1 MTKEK
6 SKPEP
11 ESKPEIT
18 PEVPEPLVLSEMD
31 QLKEQL
37 QESEK
42 TKDEYLTLIKSTR
55 ADFENYQKRILR
67 DQANE
72 KRFAHFQ
79 FTADIL
85 PALDNLD
92 RALQAAKAGGDNGS
106 MVQGV
111 SMVLSQVLDVFKR
124 HGIQRIQAE
133 GHSFDPNLHQ
143 AVMQV
148 PSKDLPVSTVIQVL
162 ENGYTLH
169 DRVIRPAS
177 VSISSAPSE

>member
-1 MTKEK
+1 MTKKETNPK
-6 SKPEP
+6 DENTQEGA
-11 ESKPEIT
+11 ESPTPPEID
-18 PEVPEPLVLSEMD
+18 VLR
-31 QLKEQL
+31 EQL
-37 QESEK
+37 LESEK
-42 TKDEYLTLIKSTR
+42 KKEEYLTLVKSTR

-79 FTADIL
+79 FAADIL

-92 RALQAAKAGGDNGS
+92 RALQAARQSGANDT

-111 SMVLSQVLDVFKR
+111 GMVLSQMLDVFKR

-133 GHSFDPNLHQ
+133 GTPFDPNLHQ

-148 PSKDLPVSTVIQVL
+148 PSKDIPVSTVVQVL

-177 VSISSAPSE
+177 VSVSSPAE

>member
-1 MTKEK
+1 MTNENIDPDNEFNHDY
-6 SKPEP
+6 SEP
-11 ESKPEIT
+11 PIIS
-18 PEVPEPLVLSEMD
+18 EVET
-31 QLKEQL
+31 LKEQL
-37 QESEK
+37 LESEK
-42 TKDEYLTLIKSTR
+42 KKDEYLTLVKSTR

-79 FTADIL
+79 FAADIL
-85 PALDNLD
+85 PAMDNLV
-92 RALQAAKAGGDNGS
+92 RALQASKQSGANDS

-111 SMVLSQVLDVFKR
+111 SMVLAQVLDVFKR

-133 GHSFDPNLHQ
+133 GTPFNPNLHQ

-148 PSKDLPVSTVIQVL
+148 PSKDLPVSTVVQVL

-177 VSISSAPSE
+177 VSVSSQAD

>member
-1 MTKEK
+1 MTNENIDPDNEFNHDY
-6 SKPEP
+6 SEP
-11 ESKPEIT
+11 QIIS
-18 PEVPEPLVLSEMD
+18 EVET
-31 QLKEQL
+31 LKEQL
-37 QESEK
+37 LESEK
-42 TKDEYLTLIKSTR
+42 KKDEYLTLVKSTR

-72 KRFAHFQ
+72 RRFAHFQ
-79 FTADIL
+79 FAADIL
-85 PALDNLD
+85 PAMDNLD
-92 RALQAAKAGGDNGS
+92 RALQASKQSGANDP

-111 SMVLSQVLDVFKR
+111 SMVLAQVLDVFKR

-133 GHSFDPNLHQ
+133 GTLFNPNLHQ

-148 PSKDLPVSTVIQVL
+148 PSKDLPVSTVVQVL

-177 VSISSAPSE
+177 VSVSSQAD

>member
-1 MTKEK
+1 MTNENTDPDNEINQEF
-6 SKPEP
+6 SEP
-11 ESKPEIT
+11 PIISEI
-18 PEVPEPLVLSEMD
+18 EN
-31 QLKEQL
+31 LKEQL
-37 QESEK
+37 CEAERK
-42 TKDEYLTLIKSTR
+42 KEEYLTLVKSTR

-72 KRFAHFQ
+72 RRFAHFQ
-79 FTADIL
+79 FAADIL

-92 RALQAAKAGGDNGS
+92 RALQAAKKSGANDP

-111 SMVLSQVLDVFKR
+111 SMVLTQVLDVFKR

-133 GHSFDPNLHQ
+133 GTPFDPNLHQ

-148 PSKDLPVSTVIQVL
+148 PSKDLPVSTVVQVL

-177 VSISSAPSE
+177 VSVSSPAE

>member
-1 MTKEK
+1 MTNENIDPDNEYNHDEAIPPII
-6 SKPEP
+6 S
-11 ESKPEIT
+11 EIET
-18 PEVPEPLVLSEMD
+18 
-31 QLKEQL
+31 LKEQL
-37 QESEK
+37 LEAEK
-42 TKDEYLTLIKSTR
+42 KKDEYLTLVKSTR
-55 ADFENYQKRILR
+55 ADFENYQKRIIR

-92 RALQAAKAGGDNGS
+92 RALQASKQSGATDP

-133 GHSFDPNLHQ
+133 GTLFNPNLHQ

-148 PSKDLPVSTVIQVL
+148 PSKDLPVSTVVQVL

-177 VSISSAPSE
+177 VSVSCQAE

>member
-1 MTKEK
+1 MTNEN
-6 SKPEP
+6 SDPDNEYNHDQAIP
-11 ESKPEIT
+11 PIIS
-18 PEVPEPLVLSEMD
+18 EVET
-31 QLKEQL
+31 LKEQL
-37 QESEK
+37 LEAEEK
-42 TKDEYLTLIKSTR
+42 KEEFLTLVKSTR

-92 RALQAAKAGGDNGS
+92 RALQAAKQSGANDP

-133 GHSFDPNLHQ
+133 GTLFNPNLHQ

-148 PSKDLPVSTVIQVL
+148 PSKDLPVSTVVQVL

-177 VSISSAPSE
+177 VSVSSQAE

>member
-1 MTKEK
+1 MTNEN
-6 SKPEP
+6 SDPDNEYNHDQAIP
-11 ESKPEIT
+11 PIIS
-18 PEVPEPLVLSEMD
+18 EVETLKD
-31 QLKEQL
+31 QLLEAEKKKE
-37 QESEK
+37 
-42 TKDEYLTLIKSTR
+42 EYLTLVKSTR

-92 RALQAAKAGGDNGS
+92 RALQASKQSGANDP

-133 GHSFDPNLHQ
+133 GTIFNPNLHQ

-148 PSKDLPVSTVIQVL
+148 PSKDLPVSTVVQVL

-177 VSISSAPSE
+177 VSVSSQAE